1 MYHIEYQPRLIEEA
15 VLRAIGGHADERLFR
30 KERDRV
36 YGLPDPDERE
46 EAFEK
51 LHQQWFARLRLAAPL
66 EEALA
71 CWPILKNETDKCVVT
86 KAQSQ
91 KEMGADLFVAQ
102 TPSETDRQQRA
113 IVIRLT
119 AELLTDPHTLLAFLR
134 HELMHIVDMLDP
146 NFGYEPELPACAGR
160 PQSTAGPTYDRLL
173 RDRYRI
179 LWDITID
186 GRLAQKGW
194 LESNIKNRH
203 WLNFQ
208 RTFSGPPSDLETI
221 FSFFFNNR
229 RPAHADLVSFAQR
242 PESWFVN
249 SAAARPS
256 KGLCSICHFPAFQFV
271 NPKTDLS
278 QFTCDQIQKE
288 IPGWQPDQPV
298 CRQCADLYE
307 SCVLMAEVI
316 S

>member
-1 MYHIEYQPRLIEEA
+1 MYRIEYQPRLIEEA
-15 VLRAIGGHADERLFR
+15 VLRAIVGRADKRLFR
-30 KERDRV
+30 KERDGV
-36 YGLPDPDERE
+36 YGLADADERE
-46 EAFEK
+46 EAFQK
-51 LHQQWFARLRLAAPL
+51 LHLQWFARLRLAAPL

-71 CWPILKNETDKCVVT
+71 CWPILKNETDKCLLT

-91 KEMGADLFVAQ
+91 KEIGADLFVAQ
-102 TPSETDRQQRA
+102 TPLQRM

-119 AELLTDPHTLLAFLR
+119 AELLTQPHELLPFLR

-146 NFGYEPELPACAGR
+146 DFAYEPELPACAGR
-160 PQSTAGPTYDRLL
+160 PKSAIGPTYDRLL
-173 RDRYRI
+173 RDRYRV

-186 GRLAQKGW
+186 GRLVQKGW
-194 LESNIKNRH
+194 LESNVKNRH

-221 FSFFFNNR
+221 FSFFFNNQ
-229 RPAHADLVSFAQR
+229 RPAHADLVSFAQS

-249 SAAARPS
+249 STAARPC
-256 KGLCSICHFPAFQFV
+256 KGLCSICNFPAFQFV

-288 IPGWQPDQPV
+288 IPDWQPDQPV

-307 SCVLMAEVI
+307 SRVLIANAI